1 MSKEQESDKDLDEA
15 DRKENELAAEVSSL
29 FQRVIDGM
37 RTYPPG
43 HVTVRGYTQSLF
55 DRLNTLTKNDEQQY
69 GLKVTPLG
77 FATDTRIVNPVTKL
91 TDSITHPLYLD
102 GVHRLS
108 MEDGL
113 IFDELMRFM
122 DVWKSAIDNTLGDT
136 HTFSTRVWEED
147 FDTIVITTVDSF
159 SEGGIS
165 PEAKRAAERYKGVV
179 SQLTGEAP
187 MDAGGGA
194 LEASG
199 AAAGAAGGG
208 KAKPRRMARLTK
220 EDLRALKVRGV
231 PDLSEHEL
239 QRMTQSEPSATMGL
253 QPDQLESLSKEL
265 HGQHA
270 HQVER
275 AFDAFFNVGLLGTAP
290 EQDRLRTAV
299 ELLLQALLARKHVGK
314 VRDSLMK
321 MMESARSGDPT
332 GMEARF
338 SFLARLMK
346 AIEIV
351 GVLDPLVVAL
361 DDENHRE
368 AATVVLRFLPQ
379 QMANALLDRLEKPQ
393 TPAGTTALLEL
404 IAHLKPDPVELAG
417 RLIKAPEPLQLE
429 LLKLGVALGAAGWP
443 VRKAAL
449 GLKSK
454 AVQLAAIKGLD
465 KAEMLTHKTELLPLL
480 MSPVAEIRH
489 ELFGPFVSSHDKAV
503 APALCTMLRR
513 VQLDAT
519 ERKRVLVALGTLGGP
534 EAIGTLRTEFSS
546 LTDVELKCTVAHAL
560 GAAGDEK
567 SRPLLEKEAG
577 RWFGGGPLKDA
588 AKSAL
593 KRLDELK
600 KTGGKA

>member
-1 MSKEQESDKDLDEA
+1 MSKEHESDKDLDEA
-15 DRKENELAAEVSSL
+15 DRKENEIAAEVSSL
-29 FQRVIDGM
+29 FQRVLDGM

-43 HVTVRGYTQSLF
+43 HVTVKGYTQSLY
-55 DRLNTLTKNDEQQY
+55 DRLATLTKNDEQLY
-69 GLKVTPLG
+69 SLKVTPLG
-77 FATDTRIVNPVTKL
+77 FATDTRIVNQVTKL

-102 GVHRLS
+102 GVHRVTI
-108 MEDGL
+108 EDGVQ
-113 IFDELMRFM
+113 FDELMRFM
-122 DVWKSAIDNTLGDT
+122 DLWKATLDNTLGDT

-147 FDTIVITTVDSF
+147 FDTIVIVAVDSF

-165 PEAKRAAERYKGVV
+165 PEAKRAADKYKGTVA
-179 SQLTGEAP
+179 QLTGETP
-187 MDAGGGA
+187 MDAGGGP
-194 LEASG
+194 LPVGG
-199 AAAGAAGGG
+199 AQGAAGGG
-208 KAKPRRMARLTK
+208 AGKTRRIARLTK
-220 EDLRALKVRGV
+220 EDLRALKSRGV
-231 PDLSEHEL
+231 PDLSEQEL
-239 QRMTQSEPSATMGL
+239 QRMVQSEPGGSMGV
-253 QPDQLESLSKEL
+253 PPEQLEALSKEL

-299 ELLLQALLARKHVGK
+299 ELLLQALLKNKQVPR

-338 SFLARLMK
+338 SFLSRLMK
-346 AIEIV
+346 AIEV
-351 GVLDPLVVAL
+351 PATLDMLVAAL
-361 DDENHRE
+361 DDETLRE
-368 AATVVLRFLPQ
+368 PAMVVLRFLPQ
-379 QMANALLDRLEKPQ
+379 QMANAILDRLEKPQ
-393 TPAGTTALLEL
+393 TPAGTAALLE
-404 IAHLKPDPVELAG
+404 IVAHLKPDPLELAT
-417 RLIKAPEPLQLE
+417 RLVKALEPVQVE
-429 LLKLGVALGAAGWP
+429 LLKLGVAMGAAGWP

-454 AVQLAAIKGLD
+454 TMQLAAIKGLD
-465 KAEMLTHKTELLPLL
+465 KAELMTHKTELLPLL
-480 MSPVAEIRH
+480 SSPVPEIRH

-513 VQLDAT
+513 TQLDAA

-534 EAIGTLRTEFSS
+534 EAIGTLRTEFGT
-546 LTDVELKCTVAHAL
+546 LTDMDLKCTVAHAL

-588 AKSAL
+588 AKAAL

>member
-43 HVTVRGYTQSLF
+43 HVTVKGYTQSLF
-55 DRLNTLTKNDEQQY
+55 DRLDALTKNEDQQY

-77 FATDTRIVNPVTKL
+77 FATETRIVNQVTKL

-102 GVHRLS
+102 GVHRLTID
-108 MEDGL
+108 EGL
-113 IFDELMRFM
+113 TFDELMRFM
-122 DVWKSAIDNTLGDT
+122 EVWKAAIDNSLGET

-147 FDTIVITTVDSF
+147 LDTITITTVDSF

-165 PEAKRAAERYKGVV
+165 QEAKRAAERYKGVV
-179 SQLTGEAP
+179 SQLTGEVP
-187 MDAGGGA
+187 MD
-194 LEASG
+194 ASG
-199 AAAGAAGGG
+199 AALDPGGPAGGAGSGG

-220 EDLRALKVRGV
+220 EDLRALKARGV

-239 QRMTQSEPSATMGL
+239 QRMTQTEPSATMGL
-253 QPDQLESLSKEL
+253 PPDQLEALGKEL

-275 AFDAFFNVGLLGTAP
+275 AFDTFFNVGLLGTAP

-299 ELLLQALLARKHVGK
+299 ELLLQALLKQRRVGT

-346 AIEIV
+346 AIEIG
-351 GVLDPLVVAL
+351 GVLDPLVAAL
-361 DDENHRE
+361 DDESQRE
-368 AATVVLRFLPQ
+368 AAMVVLRFLPQ

-393 TPAGTTALLEL
+393 TPAGSAALLEL
-404 IAHLKPDPVELAG
+404 IAHLKPDPVELAN
-417 RLIKAPEPLQLE
+417 RLLKSPEPLQVE
-429 LLKLGVALGAAGWP
+429 LLKLGVAMGAAGWP

-454 AVQLAAIKGLD
+454 AMQLAAIKGLD
-465 KAEMLTHKTELLPLL
+465 KAELLNHKTELLPLL
-480 MSPVAEIRH
+480 TSPVPEIRH

-513 VQLDAT
+513 VQLDAA

-534 EAIGTLRTEFSS
+534 EAIGTLRTEFGS
-546 LTDVELKCTVAHAL
+546 LTDVDLKCTVAHAL

-588 AKSAL
+588 AKAAL

-600 KTGGKA
+600 KTGGKS